1 MATYN
6 VVCHLH
12 CASVGDVDLGE
23 RTWDEVAD
31 WRIKWDTLHVK
42 FKGEEDWHAFELN
55 SCIDYGVDWKHPL
68 CVSVYPEDDYDTL
81 VDEME
86 N

>member
-6 VVCHLH
+6 VVCYLH

-23 RTWDEVAD
+23 RTWGDIERWFV
-31 WRIKWDTLHVK
+31 KWDSLCVK
-42 FKGEEDWHAFELN
+42 FKGEEDWHEFELN
-55 SCIDYGVDWKHPL
+55 SRIDYGVDWKRPSY
-68 CVSVYPEDDYDTL
+68 VSVYPEEDYNTL
-81 VDEME
+81 VDEMG